1 MTRLLTLSAALLF
14 ATAASAQMAPSSGGF
29 EPSAD
34 NCKKPQYST
43 TDECK
48 NFLEGRSS
56 STGTNQQPGGTVGSS
71 QSPGNSSGSGSSGG
85 SGSGAGGGAGGGSN

>member
-14 ATAASAQMAPSSGGF
+14 ATAASAQMAPKPADF
-29 EPSAD
+29 EPSAE
-34 NCKKPQYST
+34 NCKKPQYAT

-56 STGTNQQPGGTVGSS
+56 MGTNKPTGGSLGSS
-71 QSPGNSSGSGSSGG
+71 QSPGNSSGGGSSSGAGSSGTG
-85 SGSGAGGGAGGGSN
+85 SSGTGGSN

>member
-14 ATAASAQMAPSSGGF
+14 ATAASAQMSPNF
-29 EPSAD
+29 EPSAE

-43 TDECK
+43 TDACK

-56 STGTNQQPGGTVGSS
+56 MGTNKPAGGSVGSS
-71 QSPGNSSGSGSSGG
+71 QSPGNSSGGGSSSGAGSSGT
-85 SGSGAGGGAGGGSN
+85 GGSN